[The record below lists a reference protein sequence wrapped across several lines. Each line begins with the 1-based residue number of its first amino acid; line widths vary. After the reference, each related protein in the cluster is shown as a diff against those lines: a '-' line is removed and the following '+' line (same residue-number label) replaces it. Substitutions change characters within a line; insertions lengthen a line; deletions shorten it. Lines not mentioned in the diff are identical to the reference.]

1 MNNKLIKYI
10 IYAVIILYFTY
21 VSVDAIKNSSLSIY
35 DLEFL
40 IEGMLRT
47 IYISAVAIF
56 FGTIFGVFF
65 GYLKTKTGVFSS
77 FFLDGFID
85 ILRSVPLIIQFI
97 LFYSLMGILE
107 IDISVFWV
115 GAIVLST
122 YTSGYVTEVVRAGIE
137 SVPQTTRRAAR
148 SLGLT
153 YWQDYRYIV
162 FPLGLRTVF
171 PSWIGIVLAV
181 IKDSALVS
189 VIGYLELL
197 KTTEELISKTQEALL
212 LLIGV
217 GVFYFIISYP
227 ISLYATYLERKL
239 KYD

>member
-1 MNNKLIKYI
+1 MSNKQIKYV
-10 IYAVIILYFTY
+10 IYALIFIYMAYL
-21 VSVDAIKNSSLSIY
+21 AITAISTSTLTIY

-40 IEGMLRT
+40 MEGLLRT
-47 IYISAVAIF
+47 VYISVVSIVIGTF
-56 FGTIFGVFF
+56 FGLIF
-65 GYLKTKTGVFSS
+65 GYLKSNAGFFSNIILS
-77 FFLDGFID
+77 GFLDM
-85 ILRSVPLIIQFI
+85 LRSVPLIIQFV
-97 LFYSLMGILE
+97 LFYSFMGVLQ

-115 GAIVLST
+115 GAIVLSA
-122 YTSGYVTEVVRAGIE
+122 YTSAFVTEVVRAGID

-148 SLGLT
+148 SLGLS

-171 PSWIGIVLAV
+171 PAWISIVLSV

-197 KTTEELISKTQEALL
+197 KTTEELIAKTQEALL

-217 GVFYFIISYP
+217 GFFYFIISYP
-227 ISLYATYLERKL
+227 ISLYAAHLERKL
-239 KYD
+239 KI

>member
-1 MNNKLIKYI
+1 MKNKIIKYV
-10 IYAVIILYFTY
+10 IYTLLISFFSYQGFT
-21 VSVDAIKNSSLSIY
+21 AIKNSSLNMY

-40 IEGMLRT
+40 LEGLIRT
-47 IYISAVAIF
+47 INISVVAIVIGTF
-56 FGTIFGVFF
+56 FGIIF
-65 GYLKTKTGVFSS
+65 GYLKNKAGFVGEII
-77 FFLDGFID
+77 LGGFID
-85 ILRSVPLIIQFI
+85 VLRSVPLIIQFI
-97 LFYSLMGILE
+97 LFYSFLGILQ
-107 IDISVFWV
+107 IDLSIFWV

-122 YTSGYVTEVVRAGIE
+122 YTAAYMTEVVRAGIE
-137 SVPQTTRRAAR
+137 SVPETTRRAAR

-162 FPLGLRTVF
+162 FPIGLRTVF

-217 GVFYFIISYP
+217 GFFYFIISYP
-227 ISLYATYLERKL
+227 ISLYAAHLERKL
-239 KYD
+239 KI